1 MFFLCASVPLC
12 FRKVFM
18 SKYIVAISG
27 ASGSAYGLAV
37 IRGLADT
44 GHEVI
49 VTASREGISIMK
61 DETGLDISGKDE
73 KASAKAIA
81 DGLKIDAAS
90 LTFYSE
96 DNLHAPISSGSFGT
110 AGMVIAPCSMKTLAG
125 VANGYANNL
134 IERAADVMLKERR
147 PLLLVPRETPL
158 NAIHLENMLK
168 LARLGVHILPAMPGF
183 YNEPATIQDIIDQI
197 AGRALDLLGI
207 NNDLYKRWS

>member
-1 MFFLCASVPLC
+1 
-12 FRKVFM
+12 M
-18 SKYIVAISG
+18 SKYIVAVSG

-37 IRGLADT
+37 IRGLAGA

-49 VTASREGISIMK
+49 ITASREGVSIMK
-61 DETGLDISGKDE
+61 DETGVDISGKSGNE
-73 KASAKAIA
+73 AAKTIA
-81 DGLKIDAAS
+81 DALKLKGD
-90 LTFYSE
+90 LLRFYSE
-96 DNLHAPISSGSFGT
+96 DDMYAPIASGSFGT

-147 PLLLVPRETPL
+147 PLVLIPRETPL
-158 NAIHLENMLK
+158 SAIHLENMLK

-183 YNEPATIQDIIDQI
+183 YNKPKTIQDIIDQL

-207 NNDLYKRWS
+207 DNNLYKRWK

>member
-1 MFFLCASVPLC
+1 
-12 FRKVFM
+12 M
-18 SKYIVAISG
+18 SKYIVAVSG

-37 IRGLADT
+37 IRGLADA

-49 VTASREGISIMK
+49 ITASREGVYIMK
-61 DETGLDISGKDE
+61 DETGVDISGKSGN
-73 KASAKAIA
+73 AAAKIIA
-81 DGLKIDAAS
+81 DALKLKGDLLS
-90 LTFYSE
+90 FYPE
-96 DNLHAPISSGSFGT
+96 DDLYAPIASGSFGT

-147 PLLLVPRETPL
+147 PLVLIPRETPL
-158 NAIHLENMLK
+158 SAIHLENMLK

-183 YNEPATIQDIIDQI
+183 YNKPKTIQDIIDQL

-207 NNDLYKRWS
+207 DNNLYKRWK

>member
-1 MFFLCASVPLC
+1 
-12 FRKVFM
+12 M
-18 SKYIVAISG
+18 SKYIVAVSG

-37 IRGLADT
+37 IRGLADA

-49 VTASREGISIMK
+49 ITASREGVSIMK
-61 DETGLDISGKDE
+61 DETGVDISGKSGN
-73 KASAKAIA
+73 AAAKTIA
-81 DGLKIDAAS
+81 DALKLKGDLLS
-90 LTFYSE
+90 FYPE
-96 DNLHAPISSGSFGT
+96 DDMYAPIASGSFGT

-147 PLLLVPRETPL
+147 PLVLIPRETPL
-158 NAIHLENMLK
+158 SAIHLENMLK

-183 YNEPATIQDIIDQI
+183 YNKPKTIQDIIDQL

-207 NNDLYKRWS
+207 DNNLYKRWK